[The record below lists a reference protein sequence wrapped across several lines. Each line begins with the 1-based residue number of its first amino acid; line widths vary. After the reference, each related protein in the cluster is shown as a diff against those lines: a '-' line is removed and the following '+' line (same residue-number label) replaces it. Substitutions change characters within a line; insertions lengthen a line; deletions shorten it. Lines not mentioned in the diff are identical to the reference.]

1 MEQFFD
7 WVERSF
13 IPWAGRLSGNK
24 YMTAIR
30 ETFYRLIPFMIVLY
44 GFRIIQWAALDP
56 EGPVMGENGMG
67 LGAAITGGLYGEE
80 YRATAF
86 YRLAQL
92 FSEAMG
98 ISYILLLFFLTMT
111 LAIQLTKIWGGD
123 KSLAAFCALGGFF
136 MFMQME
142 AEVGPGAAEVFGHPP
157 LRVPSAYLFGALS
170 ARILSWL
177 DRFPGLRLRVPESLP
192 ERVAKPLERCIPAAL
207 TLVSFLLLCIVATQ
221 LFVFFH
227 REFDSFVT
235 SVFRPASQTLPFALL
250 YQLATWLLWW
260 CGLFGDGF
268 IELVHDFAYWPAQLA
283 NQASAAAAVFLPG
296 DSLVR
301 GFVFT
306 SEFFRTADVHVLAL
320 AASVLVFSA
329 NRRLRNIT
337 WFMLPFLVF
346 NISVPFY
353 FCLPVV
359 LNPAILL
366 PFLMA
371 PLANTVVAWAAISWG
386 VVPVFKFATAGTVPV
401 ILSGVLGT
409 GSLMGGVLHLVVF
422 VLDLFIYAPF
432 VIVSNRIDEAKEG
445 GTKHGQ
451 IG

>member
-7 WVERSF
+7 WVEHSF

-24 YMTAIR
+24 FMTAIR
-30 ETFYRLIPFMIVLY
+30 DTFYRVIPFMIVLY
-44 GFRIIQWAALDP
+44 VFRIIQWAALDP

-67 LGAAITGGLYGEE
+67 LGAVLTGGLYGAE
-80 YRATAF
+80 YQATAF
-86 YRLAQL
+86 YRLSKL
-92 FSEAMG
+92 FTEAMDT
-98 ISYILLLFFLTMT
+98 SYILLLFFLTMT

-136 MFMQME
+136 MFTQME
-142 AEVGPGAAEVFGHPP
+142 VPVGVGDAEVFGHPP
-157 LRVPSAYLFGALS
+157 LRVPSEFLFAVLS

-177 DRFPGLRLRVPESLP
+177 DRFPQLRVRVPEFLP
-192 ERVAKPLERCIPAAL
+192 ERVAKPMERCIPAGL
-207 TLVSFLLLCIVATQ
+207 TLVFFLLLCIVTTQ

-227 REFDSFVT
+227 GEIDYFVI

-250 YQLATWLLWW
+250 YQLTNWLLWW
-260 CGLFGDGF
+260 CGLFGEGF
-268 IELVHDFAYWPAQLA
+268 LEIVHDFAYWPAQMA
-283 NQASAAAAVFLPG
+283 NQAAASATFTPG

-306 SEFFRTADVHVLAL
+306 SEFFRTANVHVLAL

-329 NRRLRNIT
+329 NRRLRSVT
-337 WFMLPFLVF
+337 WFMLPLMAF
-346 NISVPFY
+346 NISVPYF

-366 PFLMA
+366 PFLIA
-371 PLANTVVAWAAISWG
+371 PMANTVVAWAAVSWG
-386 VVPVFKFATAGTVPV
+386 IVPVFQFATADTVPV
-401 ILSGVLGT
+401 VLSGVLGT

-422 VLDLFIYAPF
+422 ILDVFIYAPF
-432 VIVSNRIDEAKEG
+432 VIVANRVDKAREGKEAG
-445 GTKHGQ
+445 RDD